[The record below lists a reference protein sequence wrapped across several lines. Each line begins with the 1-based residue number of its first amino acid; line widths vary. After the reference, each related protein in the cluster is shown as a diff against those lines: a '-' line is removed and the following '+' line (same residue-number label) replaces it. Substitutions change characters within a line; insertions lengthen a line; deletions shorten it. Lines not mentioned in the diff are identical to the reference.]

1 VRYWHILCLLS
12 FSVAVEVFE
21 AQPLHRTLKKF
32 GSPMPVFAYTT
43 EDSYIPFLVV
53 AWTMWDGGVNA
64 VFARRRTSSSY
75 T

>member
-1 VRYWHILCLLS
+1 MCGNSVLIQQILS
-12 FSVAVEVFE
+12 RS
-21 AQPLHRTLKKF
+21 TLKKF

-53 AWTMWDGGVNA
+53 AWTMSDGGVNA